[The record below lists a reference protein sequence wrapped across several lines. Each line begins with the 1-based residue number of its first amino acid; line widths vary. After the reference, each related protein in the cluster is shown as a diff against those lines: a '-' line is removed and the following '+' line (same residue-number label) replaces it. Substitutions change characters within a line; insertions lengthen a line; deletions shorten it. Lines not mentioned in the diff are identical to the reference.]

1 MFTLDRTDN
10 EKPRLEG
17 ITSIIDKL
25 QPLDIENFKN
35 IVSYV
40 DSVKYLNHVSYYTL
54 LQSLKD
60 ESNFTMNI
68 ISRLQLIVK
77 LLITHSQIILLMNTF
92 VRYCHLDLTL

>member
-1 MFTLDRTDN
+1 MLTLNCTDS

-40 DSVKYLNHVSYYTL
+40 DSVKIPQSCFL
-54 LQSLKD
+54 LYSPTDFKD
-60 ESNFTMNI
+60 E
-68 ISRLQLIVK
+68 
-77 LLITHSQIILLMNTF
+77 
-92 VRYCHLDLTL
+92 

>member
-1 MFTLDRTDN
+1 MLTLDRTDN

-35 IVSYV
+35 IVSFV
-40 DSVKYLNHVSYYTL
+40 DLVKIPQSCFL
-54 LQSLKD
+54 LYSPTEL
-60 ESNFTMNI
+60 ERRINFTMNI

-92 VRYCHLDLTL
+92 VCYCQLELIL